1 MSQIGLIYILKHSSG
16 TTVKVG
22 ETIRDPQDRLNE
34 YRKAYDLKN
43 FSFYK
48 SFEVPANARQDVE
61 RIAHQIL
68 QQYQLSGLGGARE
81 IFSCA
86 PDLAERAVRDAIQ
99 KSTVARVEKER
110 QQKIADETERKRL
123 VEQRRREEVKKLEA
137 HAELEW
143 SKKPSTIEL
152 KRQLQNF

>member
-110 QQKIADETERKRL
+110 QQKIAEETERKRL

-137 HAELEW
+137 QAELEW
-143 SKKPSTIEL
+143 S
-152 KRQLQNF
+152 